1 MSVAAGKSCA
11 MTADQAQAGPALLDL
26 DLAAIGL
33 ATVPDI
39 LSPID
44 GIQGAETSR
53 DLGLDHAAA
62 PSVAAG
68 DQGTPWPP
76 PQFAALLA
84 EALVGVRP
92 VQQVLPWMSERGSI
106 QLRRLLP
113 LFCGD
118 HRPRIQRVL
127 TAAPNP
133 GVVEMTIVFTAGPR
147 TRALAVRLERPL
159 SPGLPSSSPGPGA
172 WRSKAAR
179 PWLCT
184 DVEAA

>member
-1 MSVAAGKSCA
+1 MSVAAGRCCA
-11 MTADQAQAGPALLDL
+11 MTADQAQAAPALLDL
-26 DLAAIGL
+26 DPAAMGL
-33 ATVPDI
+33 ATVPDT

-44 GIQGAETSR
+44 GIQGAETSL

-62 PSVAAG
+62 PSVATG
-68 DQGTPWPP
+68 DQGAPWPP
-76 PQFAALLA
+76 PQFAVLLA
-84 EALVGVRP
+84 EALAGVRP
-92 VQQVLPWMSERGSI
+92 LQQVLPWMSERGSI

-113 LFCGD
+113 LFCGG

-133 GVVEMTIVFTAGPR
+133 GVIEMAIVFTTGPR
-147 TRALAVRLERPL
+147 TRGVGVRIEGPEPPGLLA
-159 SPGLPSSSPGPGA
+159 SPGQRA
-172 WRSKAAR
+172 WRGKSAR

>member
-1 MSVAAGKSCA
+1 
-11 MTADQAQAGPALLDL
+11 MTADQAQAAPTLLDL
-26 DLAAIGL
+26 DLAAMGL
-33 ATVPDI
+33 AAVPDV

-44 GIQGAETSR
+44 GIPGAEASLN
-53 DLGLDHAAA
+53 LGLDRVAA
-62 PSVAAG
+62 PRVAPE

-76 PQFAALLA
+76 RQFAVLLA
-84 EALVGVRP
+84 EVLAGVRP
-92 VQQVLPWMSERGSI
+92 LQQVLPWMSERGSI

-118 HRPRIQRVL
+118 HRPRILRVL

-133 GVVEMTIVFTAGPR
+133 GVIEMTIVFTAGPR
-147 TRALAVRLERPL
+147 TRALAVRLERPA
-159 SPGLPSSSPGPGA
+159 SPGQPAFPGQRA
-172 WRSKAAR
+172 WRGKPAT